1 MKVTPSVLNYM
12 GVPAPY
18 SVCTQIKGLACIRYS
33 RLWLRSNIRRVRKM
47 FCNTEISLKLHAN
60 HLRSPF
66 ALHKWFACSV
76 NLLESGFELISQ
88 NILRILYRCS
98 NAIAID
104 CIEYSLTFSWE
115 LIVEE

>member
-33 RLWLRSNIRRVRKM
+33 RLWLHLNIRSSIRRVRKM

-76 NLLESGFELISQ
+76 DLLESGFELMSQ
-88 NILRILYRCS
+88 NILRILYTDVQTQPQS
-98 NAIAID
+98 TVYI
-104 CIEYSLTFSWE
+104 
-115 LIVEE
+115 